1 MQLSS
6 ARLGTPSNGLQT
18 PEGRDRTSY
27 ATDRPDIPTPISFKS
42 VSFDM
47 REGDSLPLDSGPS
60 HIPLSAALLAWR
72 LLIARSGEEDAVD
85 AIAIGRW
92 PTQPADFPPSAPSTA
107 TFQVTIPKPPLAV
120 DRRVTETC
128 DEIRRGLEQ
137 SLQQSHGQLGTQV
150 GIDTTLCFSD
160 APAAENVEQHC
171 SGNGTKVQSIWRVCL
186 QLAAVGDELRIVMQ
200 WQSSYMTE
208 TRAENGLH
216 LFRTYLAAILE
227 QTRVSAACSKAQQS
241 SPKTVW
247 DLIGPS
253 TEDLSQIWNW
263 NAAVPPTINRCIHD
277 LVSDQC
283 VVAPDKVAVEAWDG
297 TFTYREVDA
306 LSTILARQLR
316 SSAGVH
322 VGDIVVL
329 VFEKSRW
336 TTPALLGVLKAG
348 AAFALTDPSQPEAR
362 LRSIVAQTRARAV
375 VSSELQVGLATRISH
390 DANKDNGGKPAK
402 VLVASDATLLEHA
415 GWGFGASAMFLP
427 VVPPSSPM
435 YVIFTSGSTGIPK
448 GVVCSHA
455 NFVSGAFP
463 RAQAVGYR
471 SSSRVFEF
479 ASYAFDVSIDC
490 MLCTLMVGGTV
501 CVPSEAGR
509 VDDLGAAILAS
520 GANMAHMTPSV
531 ARVLSDSERVMRALH
546 VLGLG
551 GEAVSAGDAAA
562 WSRLTKV
569 IIAYGPSECTV
580 GCTINDEVC
589 AANTTIGKGKGA
601 ATWIVDPE
609 DHDRLMPVGS
619 VGELLVEGPVVGL
632 GYLGQPNKTAEVF
645 ISDPTWLVEGYAG
658 KAPGRKGLLYK
669 TGDLVKYDPN
679 GFIVFVGRKD
689 QQVKL
694 RGQRVELSEI
704 EHHLRGKLPHG
715 VKIAAEVIKPGGA
728 DPTLVAFVSEPL
740 AASPKLEGISKK
752 RPQDATARFSS
763 DLAAILADMDNLL
776 GEELPRY
783 MVPTAYI
790 PLKEMPA
797 LPSAKTDRKKLRALG
812 NAMSREDIAKLRL
825 VYAVSTKPT
834 TDMEKALQGLWRK
847 TLNTDLEI
855 GLEDSF
861 FGVGGDSL
869 RAMKL
874 VSAARAE
881 GIVLTVAEVFI
892 HHTLKAM
899 AAVAVADKDCAMSRA
914 VEVAPFSILP
924 SDWDLESARKDAA
937 ALCEDVDESMI
948 EDMYP
953 CTPLQEGL
961 MALSAKFQDSYVA
974 QRVLQLADAAE
985 AKRLADAFEWA
996 CRDCAIMRTRIVQ
1009 LPGRG
1014 LLQVVIRESSIRWR
1028 SGKTVEEY
1036 LESDHGEHM
1045 DLGKPL
1051 VRYGLV
1057 HHDDS
1062 TVAFIL
1068 TIHHALYD
1076 GWSMP
1081 LVVDRVN
1088 RSWDGLQTERPA
1100 EFKHFTKFLETVD
1113 KEACE
1118 AYWRRRL
1125 DGATGLQ
1132 FPPLPYEGY
1141 TTQADSLIERHIPV
1155 AARDNSHSSTSS
1167 PTAAITMATI
1177 FRGAWALV
1185 ASQYIGGAD
1194 DVVFGETLTGR
1205 NAPVAGADLIE
1216 GPMITTVPVR
1226 VRVDRHA
1233 TAAEYLAA
1241 IQDEGVRQM
1250 EHEHTG
1256 LQHIRR
1262 VSPDALEACE
1272 LRTGL
1277 VLHPPTGE
1285 AGSPSL
1291 CPAEGLMPADDAG
1304 AAREALTFNTFALM
1318 LVCSIAADGFLV
1330 MASFD
1335 SRTVDSGTME
1345 RVLQRMDRCIAELY
1359 RGLENGTKI
1368 AGILTSVGFDD
1379 VNDEFDELAS
1389 LSKNGAD
1396 GLGFDK
1402 PEHIWLVDPQDS
1414 QRLVP
1419 RGAVGE
1425 ILVDSTTQLN
1435 LPSVEIPAWYTKI
1448 TSEQP
1453 ERAVYLHVTGQ
1464 LARYDGEGKLV
1475 VLARK
1480 EDRASSSKGKPDSNE
1495 TKEEQSSSITSATLS
1510 SKESNVRELWAD
1522 ILHIDAASI
1531 DREDNFFRLGGD
1543 SIAAMKLVS
1552 EARPAGL
1559 KLTVAQ
1565 IFKTKTLAA
1574 MAEMAEEL
1582 PTCITSDQGP
1592 TKDAAAAANTAPIP
1606 FSLLDVTSVSEF
1618 LEQQIQPRLAN
1629 KHWKIDDVLPT
1640 RPLQAIAV
1648 KGSTDNPRFSIRYE
1662 ALYFDDNTGLDKA
1675 RLVQSCQELVS
1686 RNEILRTVFVD
1697 DEKGVC
1703 YGVVLENL
1711 VADVEE
1717 YVLPQGGSDMQAF
1730 VHQLCNNDIG
1740 GSIPEGSAFVKFF
1753 LVEAGSEAGSRGA
1766 LVMRISH
1773 AQYDEICLP
1782 LLLRQLATLYKGG
1795 GSDAAADQLVPFSVF
1810 VHHTLRVANPASA
1823 GYWADLLAG
1832 SPPPTVL
1839 RPGRADVPAGERA
1852 HFAVQRTADFSTA
1865 ASPGV
1870 TAATFPTAAWA
1881 LCLARRT
1888 GRRDVLFGEVVSG
1901 RGGGLEGAGRVAG
1914 PCWQYV
1920 PFRVRLSPDDTPTGA
1935 ALLELVQAQHAAG
1948 SAHEGMALPEMVAAV
1963 VAGLGWEADWFDTV
1977 VHQDVEH
1984 VEDLGFGAAAGLE
1997 AQGQGLGAR
2006 TETIYPHQE
2015 PLREWKVQAF
2025 VAEGGTRLTMEIVTF
2040 EAWRDEAVELL
2051 DELMGC
2057 VEELVYRPGDA
2068 LVFP

>member
-18 PEGRDRTSY
+18 PEGRDRTSCP
-27 ATDRPDIPTPISFKS
+27 TDRPDIPTSIPCKS

-47 REGDSLPLDSGPS
+47 REGGGLPLDGGPS
-60 HIPLSAALLAWR
+60 RIPLSAALLAWR

-85 AIAIGRW
+85 VIAIGRR
-92 PTQPADFPPSAPSTA
+92 PTQPAKFPPSAPSTP

-120 DRRVTETC
+120 DRLVAEAC
-128 DEIRRGLEQ
+128 DEIYRGLEQ
-137 SLQQSHGQLGTQV
+137 SLQQSYGQLGTEV
-150 GIDTTLCFSD
+150 GIDTTLCISD
-160 APAAENVEQHC
+160 ASTSEHVGQHRD
-171 SGNGTKVQSIWRVCL
+171 GNGFDAQQSWRVCL
-186 QLAAVGDELRIVMQ
+186 QLAAVGDELRIAMQ

-216 LFRTYLAAILE
+216 LFTLYLAAILE
-227 QTRVSAACSKAQQS
+227 ETRIPAADSTTQQPS
-241 SPKTVW
+241 RKTVW

-253 TEDLSQIWNW
+253 AEDLNQIWMW
-263 NAAVPPTINRCIHD
+263 NATVPPIFNRCIHD
-277 LVSDQC
+277 LVSDRC
-283 VVAPDKVAVEAWDG
+283 VVTPDKVAVEAWDG
-297 TFTYREVDA
+297 TFTYREIDA

-316 SSAGVH
+316 SSAGVR

-362 LRSIVAQTRARAV
+362 LRNIVAQTRARAV
-375 VSSELQVGLATRISH
+375 VSSEQQFGLANRISQ
-390 DANKDNGGKPAK
+390 DASKDNSGKPAK
-402 VLVASDATLLEHA
+402 ILVASDATLLEHA
-415 GWGFGASAMFLP
+415 GWGAGASAIYLP

-435 YVIFTSGSTGIPK
+435 YVIFTSGSTGTPK

-455 NFVSGAFP
+455 NFVSGAVP
-463 RAQAVGYR
+463 RAEAVGYK

-509 VDDLGAAILAS
+509 VDDLSAAILAS

-531 ARVLSDSERVMRALH
+531 ARVLSDPERVMRALD

-562 WSRLTKV
+562 WSKLTKV

-601 ATWIVDPE
+601 TTWIVDPE

-632 GYLGQPNKTAEVF
+632 GYLGQPDKTAEVF
-645 ISDPTWLVEGYAG
+645 VSDPTWLVRGYAG

-715 VKIAAEVIKPGGA
+715 VKIAAEVIKPGGG

-740 AASPKLEGISKK
+740 PTSPKLEEIAKK
-752 RPQDATARFSS
+752 TPQDATVRLSP
-763 DLAAILADMDNLL
+763 DLATILADMDSLL

-790 PLKEMPA
+790 PLQDMPT

-834 TDMEKALQGLWRK
+834 TDTEKALHGLWRRI
-847 TLNTDLEI
+847 LNTALEI

-881 GIVLTVAEVFI
+881 GIILTVADVFN
-892 HHTLKAM
+892 HHTLKSM
-899 AAVAVADKDCAMSRA
+899 AAVAVVDKDCAMFRA
-914 VEVAPFSILP
+914 VDVAPFSLLP
-924 SDWDLESARKDAA
+924 SDWDPESARKDAA
-937 ALCEDVDESMI
+937 ALCEDIDESMI

-974 QRVLQLADAAE
+974 QRVLQLADAAG
-985 AKRLADAFEWA
+985 AKRLGDAFESA

-1009 LPGRG
+1009 VPGRG
-1014 LLQVVIRESSIRWR
+1014 LQQVVIGEPSIRWR
-1028 SGKTVEEY
+1028 YGKTVEEY
-1036 LESDHGEHM
+1036 LETDHGEHM
-1045 DLGKPL
+1045 DLGKSL

-1057 HHDDS
+1057 HHADG
-1062 TVAFIL
+1062 TAAFIL

-1081 LVVDRVN
+1081 LVIDRVN
-1088 RSWDGLQTERPA
+1088 RAYDGKQTERPA
-1100 EFKHFTKFLETVD
+1100 EFKHFIKFLETAD
-1113 KEACE
+1113 REACE
-1118 AYWRRRL
+1118 AYWRQRL

-1141 TTQADSLIERHIPV
+1141 TTQANSLLELHIPV
-1155 AARDNSHSSTSS
+1155 AARDNSHSSVPTS
-1167 PTAAITMATI
+1167 TAAITMATI

-1185 ASQYIGGAD
+1185 ASQYVGGAD

-1226 VRVDRHA
+1226 VRIDKHA

-1250 EHEHTG
+1250 EYEHTG

-1262 VSPDALEACE
+1262 LSPDALEACE

-1277 VLHPPTGE
+1277 VLHPPAGE
-1285 AGSPSL
+1285 GESPFDRSL
-1291 CPAEGLMPADDAG
+1291 CPAERLMPANDAG
-1304 AAREALTFNTFALM
+1304 AAREALAFNTFALM
-1318 LVCSIAADGFLV
+1318 LVCSLAADGFFV

-1335 SRTVDSGTME
+1335 SNTVDERTME
-1345 RVLQRMDRCIAELY
+1345 RVLQRLNRCTAELC
-1359 RGLENGTKI
+1359 RGLENGTKV
-1368 AGILTSVGFDD
+1368 AEVLTSVGFGD
-1379 VNDEFDELAS
+1379 VDDEFDELVG

-1402 PEHIWLVDPQDS
+1402 PEHIWLVDLQDS

-1425 ILVDSTTQLN
+1425 ILVDSSTQRS
-1435 LPSVEIPAWYTKI
+1435 LPSAQIPDWYTNI

-1453 ERAVYLHVTGQ
+1453 ERAVYLHTTGQ
-1464 LARYDGEGKLV
+1464 LGRYDGEGKLV
-1475 VLARK
+1475 VLGRK
-1480 EDRASSSKGKPDSNE
+1480 EDRTPSSKGSPNSNKA
-1495 TKEEQSSSITSATLS
+1495 TEEQSSSITSVLLS
-1510 SKESNVRELWAD
+1510 SKESNVRELWAR
-1522 ILHIDAASI
+1522 ILHMEAGSI
-1531 DREDNFFRLGGD
+1531 AREDSFFRLGGD

-1552 EARPAGL
+1552 EARLAGL

-1582 PTCITSDQGP
+1582 PTSITSDQGP
-1592 TKDAAAAANTAPIP
+1592 AKDSLEANTVPVP
-1606 FSLLDVTSVSEF
+1606 FSLLEVSNVSEF
-1618 LEQQIQPRLAN
+1618 LERQIQPRLAN

-1648 KGSTDNPRFSIRYE
+1648 KGSTDKPRFSIRYE

-1675 RLVQSCQELVS
+1675 HLIRSCQELVL
-1686 RNEILRTVFVD
+1686 RNEILRTVFVS
-1697 DEKGVC
+1697 DEQGAC

-1711 VADVEE
+1711 VVNVEE
-1717 YVLPQGGSDMQAF
+1717 RVLPQDGSDIQAF
-1730 VHQLCNNDIG
+1730 VHQLCNDDIE

-1753 LVEAGSEAGSRGA
+1753 LVEAGSDVTSRGA

-1782 LLLRQLATLYKGG
+1782 LLLRQLAALYKGD
-1795 GSDAAADQLVPFSVF
+1795 GSDAAADPLVPFSTF
-1810 VHHTLRVANPASA
+1810 VDHTLRVANPASA

-1839 RPGRADVPAGERA
+1839 RPGRADVPACQRA
-1852 HFAVQRTADFSTA
+1852 HFAVQRTVDVSAA

-1901 RGGGLEGAGRVAG
+1901 RGGLARAGLVAG

-1920 PFRVRLSPDDTPTGA
+1920 PFRVRLSPGDTPTGA

-1948 SAHEGMALPEMVAAV
+1948 SAHEGMALPEIASA
-1963 VAGLGWEADWFDTV
+1963 AGLGWEADWFDTV

-1984 VEDLGFGAAAGLE
+1984 VEDLGFGAGGAGG
-1997 AQGQGLGAR
+1997 AGGLGAR

-2025 VAEGGTRLTMEIVTF
+2025 VAEGERRLTMEIVTF
-2040 EAWRDEAVELL
+2040 EAWREEAVELL

-2057 VEELVYRPGDA
+2057 VEELVYRPDDP